1 LKSESESE
9 DGSTGRAE
17 TVIFDKGVF
26 ASPYINLTLT
36 KSSIVNIVGC
46 G

>member
-1 LKSESESE
+1 LKTESESE

-17 TVIFDKGVF
+17 TVIFDKGTF
-26 ASPYINLTLT
+26 ASPFINLTLIR
-36 KSSIVNIVGC
+36 SSIVNIIGC

>member
-9 DGSTGRAE
+9 DGSTGRVE
-17 TVIFDKGVF
+17 TIIFDRGIIT
-26 ASPYINLTLT
+26 SPFMNLTLAR
-36 KSSIVNIVGC
+36 SSFVNIFGY

>member
-1 LKSESESE
+1 LKSESERE

-17 TVIFDKGVF
+17 IIIFDKG
-26 ASPYINLTLT
+26 AYTSPYINLTLT
-36 KSSIVNIVGC
+36 RSSIVNIIGC